1 MIYVSAIAK
10 WALNMEAKG
19 QMKLPGTI
27 FDFFYE
33 TDNEHFFDD
42 FTRKDSVFYPKGGAH
57 FFYTHEGFNE
67 YLKATGNAHGLM
79 RQT

>member
-27 FDFFYE
+27 FDFFLR
-33 TDNEHFFDD
+33 DGQRAF
-42 FTRKDSVFYPKGGAH
+42 
-57 FFYTHEGFNE
+57 
-67 YLKATGNAHGLM
+67 L
-79 RQT
+79 